1 MQASCLKAG
10 SRMKVTATASVSVPE
25 GTKEEEVDKF
35 ERKNKLSCLQCVEVL
50 PFALHRPPFT
60 GLDTHEWL

>member
-1 MQASCLKAG
+1 
-10 SRMKVTATASVSVPE
+10 MKVTATASVSVPE